1 MSRLASLTSNSTT
14 SELMEDAAVFIRTV
28 SKLVMD
34 DLVEQEDEAGKR
46 ALNGFRID
54 GLMRGLAIAADALSS
69 RGAWLKSEV
78 ELEGEAL
85 ATLARR
91 QGKATLDGTNVRNA
105 S

>member
-1 MSRLASLTSNSTT
+1 MSRLASLTSNQIT
-14 SELMEDAAVFIRTV
+14 SELMEDAAVFITTV
-28 SKLVMD
+28 SRLVVD

-46 ALNGFRID
+46 ALDGFRID
-54 GLMRGLAIAADALSS
+54 GLMRGLAIVAEELSR

-85 ATLARR
+85 TALARR
-91 QGKATLDGTNVRNA
+91 QGKATLDGTNVRTQ

>member
-1 MSRLASLTSNSTT
+1 MSRSASLTSNSIT
-14 SELMEDAAVFIRTV
+14 SELMEDAAVFIATV
-28 SKLVMD
+28 STLVID
-34 DLVEQEDEAGKR
+34 DLVEQADEGGKR
-46 ALNGFRID
+46 SLDGFRVD
-54 GLMRGLAIAADALSS
+54 GLMRGLAIVADALAS

-85 ATLARR
+85 TALARR